1 MGRKV
6 FIKKHWSGAGK
17 WIYEGY
23 KRAWERLGYSVVYY
37 NSLDEINGRKNKYYV
52 MALGGDVNSDLAL
65 QKIKES
71 QKTFLYVQPNEFPDP
86 WGTHPNFQCHCPLE
100 YIKKVNELDNV
111 RLWAFGNTD
120 KYHTKWKK
128 VNYIPL
134 AFDHLGYQPE
144 KAESFEHDVCFV
156 GGWADNGFNEK
167 RQIMRSHFDALKKL
181 DIKLGLA
188 INQGISDQE
197 EANLLY
203 NSKIALNLHD
213 QYQRVLGTD
222 SNERTFKSLGLTG
235 FLICDA
241 VTEVINLFPSV
252 PTAEDVDSFVS
263 LVEKYLKEDLLDIKE
278 ENRKLIL
285 DEHTYVHRVKALLEL

>member
-1 MGRKV
+1 MGRRV
-6 FIKKHWSGAGK
+6 YIKRHRKGAGR

-23 KRAWERLGYSVVYY
+23 KRAWESLGYSVVYY
-37 NSLDEINGRKNKYYV
+37 NALHEINGRKNKYYV
-52 MALGGDVNSDLAL
+52 MALGGDINSEVAL
-65 QKIKES
+65 QKIKDS

-86 WGTHPNFQCHCPLE
+86 WGTHPNFRCHCPLD
-100 YIKKVNELDNV
+100 YIKKVNDLDNV
-111 RLWAFGNTD
+111 SLWAFGNTD

-128 VNYIPL
+128 VTYLPL
-134 AFDHLGYQPE
+134 AFDHLGYKPE
-144 KAESFEHDVCFV
+144 KDDSFEYDVCFV

-167 RQIMRSHFDALKKL
+167 QQIMLSHFDALKKL
-181 DIKLGLA
+181 DIKMGVA
-188 INQGISDQE
+188 INQGISDQV

-235 FLICDA
+235 FLICDS
-241 VTEVINLFPSV
+241 VTEVTNLFPSV
-252 PTAEDVDSFVS
+252 PTAEDVDGFVS

-278 ENRKLIL
+278 GNRKIIL
-285 DEHTYVHRVKALLEL
+285 DGHTYVHRVKALLEL